1 MVTTSGLCGD
11 RIAPP
16 VSGLA
21 YLNGRTARFRT
32 ASGQPAMPCAVNPV
46 LSTHHYSSRK
56 IRDIIGVIDGI
67 AFQANIVALN
77 PAVEAARAGF
87 TEAADLQWAASEGR
101 SLAWRSAEAG
111 RTGGPE
117 AVGGVGQPLADGRSP
132 RAAASWS
139 LKRRFHSL
147 AGSELEAHSHVF
159 ARRS

>member
-111 RTGGPE
+111 RTGGPG
-117 AVGGVGQPLADGRSP
+117 AVGGVGQPLAGTSSSRSAS
-132 RAAASWS
+132 AAAV
-139 LKRRFHSL
+139 R
-147 AGSELEAHSHVF
+147 AGAH
-159 ARRS
+159 